1 MHAAATVLALAALL
15 LVSAS
20 AQQRPAPLDPNSE
33 EASMLGYGDRNKSC
47 SEWSD
52 GCMTCSRAENGDP
65 TCPNIGIACQPK
77 AITCAK
83 KSEPAKQ
90 N

>member
-33 EASMLGYGDRNKSC
+33 EASMLGYGDRNKIC
-47 SEWSD
+47 VEWSD

-65 TCPNIGIACQPK
+65 LCPNIGIACQPK

-83 KSEPAKQ
+83 KSEPAKP

>member
-20 AQQRPAPLDPNSE
+20 AQQRPTPLDPNSE

-52 GCMTCSRAENGDP
+52 GCMTCSRAENGEP
-65 TCPNIGIACQPK
+65 LCPNIGIACQPK

-83 KSEPAKQ
+83 KSEPAKP
-90 N
+90 

>member
-20 AQQRPAPLDPNSE
+20 AQQRPVPLDPNSE

-47 SEWSD
+47 AEWSD

-65 TCPNIGIACQPK
+65 LCPNIGIACQAK

-90 N
+90 

>member
-20 AQQRPAPLDPNSE
+20 AQQRPVPLDPNSE
-33 EASMLGYGDRNKSC
+33 EASMLGYGDRNKTC

-65 TCPNIGIACQPK
+65 LCPNIGIACQAK

-83 KSEPAKQ
+83 KSEPAK
-90 N
+90 

>member
-20 AQQRPAPLDPNSE
+20 AQQRPTPLDPNSE

>member
-20 AQQRPAPLDPNSE
+20 AQQRPVPLDPNSE
-33 EASMLGYGDRNKSC
+33 EASMLGYGDRNKTC

-65 TCPNIGIACQPK
+65 LCPNIGIACQPK

-83 KSEPAKQ
+83 KSEPAK
-90 N
+90 

>member
-15 LVSAS
+15 LVGAS
-20 AQQRPAPLDPNSE
+20 AQQRPVPLDPNSE
-33 EASMLGYGDRNKSC
+33 EASMLGYGDRNKTC

-65 TCPNIGIACQPK
+65 LCPNIGIACQAK

-90 N
+90 

>member
-33 EASMLGYGDRNKSC
+33 EASMLGYGDRNKTC

-52 GCMTCSRAENGDP
+52 GCMTCSRAENGEP
-65 TCPNIGIACQPK
+65 MCPNIGIACQP
-77 AITCAK
+77 
-83 KSEPAKQ
+83 
-90 N
+90 

>member
-20 AQQRPAPLDPNSE
+20 AQQRPVPLDPNSE
-33 EASMLGYGDRNKSC
+33 EASMLGYGDRNKTC

-65 TCPNIGIACQPK
+65 LCPNIGIACQPK
-77 AITCAK
+77 AISCAK
-83 KSEPAKQ
+83 KTEPAK
-90 N
+90 

>member
-33 EASMLGYGDRNKSC
+33 EASMLGYGDRNKTC
-47 SEWSD
+47 VEWSD

-65 TCPNIGIACQPK
+65 LCPNIGIACQPK

-83 KSEPAKQ
+83 KSEPAK
-90 N
+90 

>member
-33 EASMLGYGDRNKSC
+33 EASMLGYGDRNKTC

-65 TCPNIGIACQPK
+65 LCPNIGIACQPK

-83 KSEPAKQ
+83 KSEPAK
-90 N
+90 

>member
-1 MHAAATVLALAALL
+1 MHAAATILALAALL

-20 AQQRPAPLDPNSE
+20 AQQRPAPLDSNSE
-33 EASMLGYGDRNKSC
+33 EASMLGYGDREKTC
-47 SEWSD
+47 AEWSD

-65 TCPNIGIACQPK
+65 MCPNIGIACQPK

-83 KSEPAKQ
+83 KSEPAKP

>member
-15 LVSAS
+15 LVGAS
-20 AQQRPAPLDPNSE
+20 AQQRPVPLDPNSE
-33 EASMLGYGDRNKSC
+33 EASMLGYGDRNKTC
-47 SEWSD
+47 AEWSD

-65 TCPNIGIACQPK
+65 TCPNIGIACQAK

-90 N
+90 